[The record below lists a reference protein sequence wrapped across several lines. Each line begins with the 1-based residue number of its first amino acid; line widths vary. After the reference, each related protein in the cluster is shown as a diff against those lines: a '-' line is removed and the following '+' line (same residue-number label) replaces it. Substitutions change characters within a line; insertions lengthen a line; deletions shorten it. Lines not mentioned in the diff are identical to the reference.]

1 MSISEKIAS
10 GANEVMDNASSEKK
24 DAAEKVVK
32 KELEQVPETAR
43 IIGERHYVFKEDT
56 AKGYELNSA
65 NIDEGDQLISKIE
78 NAAFKHQLYRVG
90 DNYIAMYPFEQ
101 EIDEDGNKKESYI
114 IKRTSTEARM
124 SGFIVKRLVFSKEEL
139 QYDKLNNI
147 FSSMVDLENTL
158 AMIIHRTKSECILA
172 FLLKS
177 NSESDSRKDVQNCI
191 TTLEHGIKGN
201 FPGTDLLEMC
211 GGGIPRVYSE
221 FGEISDFDEKSTCCD
236 LRGCAKA
243 YRDGIPVMLKNE
255 KGEEIKLDYSVSE
268 FLDEIFDTDQCKAV
282 SVLTGVPAIKT
293 KDSKYINQGIEK
305 LIDGVIPKDEK
316 ENYTLILLAEP
327 LSPNDISGI
336 RNGYEH
342 LSSMISPYKGFQYS
356 CAYNESFSK
365 NVADNKSISHQVS
378 EATAYSMGIG
388 AHAGASANAGISAG
402 ISEGTNDTH
411 TEGSS
416 DSSNYKVKEGNV
428 GKRLERSVANT
439 ISGTDNRRKDKKE
452 SKGKIDKLLDASA
465 KTAREQ
471 KTGTAHSTNSS
482 DSQGINYN
490 ENVGGNAGAGANI
503 GISANISINQTITS
517 GRAYT
522 SGITY
527 GSTATSGESK
537 TVMREYFSDAIKL
550 VLERLEK
557 NVKRLTDCESSGMW
571 RFAGYVVSGDR
582 AMSQRVAN
590 VYQGMIQGEGSSV
603 EKNTVNTWNDDNI
616 SFNPIILSLLN
627 LQHPQFAIKKDSRN
641 AGYLPE
647 QIYCTTELSSPE
659 LALAMN
665 LPQKAVSG
673 IPVVEC
679 APFGRNVCTIDGK
692 TTTEN
697 GIHIGNVFHMLE
709 SDKNNTVIL
718 DKEKLTAHTFITGS
732 TGVGKSTA
740 IYKMLQEITEAIV
753 EENSVKS
760 NSETTFLV
768 IEPTKGEYKDIF
780 GGWKDVNVFGTNDKW
795 SELLTINPFAFPQET
810 IHVLEHIDRLV
821 EIFNACWPMYAAM
834 PAILKDAII
843 QSYRAVGWNL
853 DDSTSETGKFPNFR
867 ILLDI
872 LPAVIAK
879 SNYSK
884 DTNSDYVGALVTRI
898 NSLTTG
904 LNGKILNSAYDIS
917 DEVLFNQNTIID
929 ISRIG
934 SDESKALLM
943 GLIILKLQ
951 EWRMNERLQNKK
963 TGNSGL
969 KHCTVFEE
977 AHLLLR
983 RTSMDQSQEGAN
995 LQGKSV
1001 EMLTNAIAE
1010 MRTYGEAFI
1019 IADQAPALL
1028 DEAVIRNTNTKIVL
1042 RLPDENDR
1050 KIVGG
1055 ALALNE
1061 EQIKH
1066 LSKLPNHVAAV
1077 YQSDWIEPVLCEIE
1091 AFNDK
1096 EFKKGLNYIS
1106 EESKSGYSLSDLLS
1120 ELKNS
1125 DNRELTREEILKM
1138 IRKVERTSLV
1148 LKSIEE
1154 KEIGNISARSL
1165 LDYIVGG
1172 ELITHRVFSIMQDP
1186 DDMARENLKILAERI
1201 KSEFGLKD
1209 MELSYQ
1215 IIGICF
1221 DAAVGKI
1228 GEISSQERNCLRDV
1242 SMKMYRLG
1250 RR

>member
-1 MSISEKIAS
+1 MSISEEIAS

-90 DNYIAMYPFEQ
+90 DNYTAMYPFEQ

-177 NSESDSRKDVQNCI
+177 NSESDSRRDVQNCI
-191 TTLEHGIKGN
+191 KTLEHGIKGN

-221 FGEISDFDEKSTCCD
+221 FGEISDFDEKSICCD

-255 KGEEIKLDYSVSE
+255 KGKEIKLDYSVSE
-268 FLDEIFDTDQCKAV
+268 FLDEIFNIDQRKAV

-305 LIDGVIPKDEK
+305 LIDGVIPEK
-316 ENYTLILLAEP
+316 EEENYTLILLAEP

-342 LSSMISPYKGFQYS
+342 LSSIISPYKGFQYS

-365 NVADNKSISHQVS
+365 NVADNKSIAHQVS

-402 ISEGTNDTH
+402 ISDGESNTNTVGETNSANYKANQGNAGTRILKGIRNAWS
-411 TEGSS
+411 GS
-416 DSSNYKVKEGNV
+416 DS
-428 GKRLERSVANT
+428 GK
-439 ISGTDNRRKDKKE
+439 G
-452 SKGKIDKLLDASA
+452 SA
-465 KTAREQ
+465 GEQ
-471 KTGTAHSTNSS
+471 KTGTTQSTNSS
-482 DSQGINYN
+482 VAHGSNHN
-490 ENVGGNAGAGANI
+490 ENKGGNAGAGANI

-537 TVMREYFSDAIKL
+537 TIMREYSSDAIKL

-571 RFAGYVVSGDR
+571 RFAGYVISGDR

-603 EKNTVNTWNDDNI
+603 EKNTVNTWNDDND
-616 SFNPIILSLLN
+616 SFNPIVLSLLN
-627 LQHPQFAIKKDSRN
+627 LQHPQFAIKKNSRN
-641 AGYLPE
+641 TDYLPE
-647 QIYCTTELSSPE
+647 QIYCTTELSSLE

-673 IPVVEC
+673 ISVVEC

-697 GIHIGNVFHMLE
+697 GIKIGKVFHMLE
-709 SDKNNTVIL
+709 PDKNNTVIL

-740 IYKMLQEITEAIV
+740 IYKMLQEITEPIV

-872 LPAVIAK
+872 LPRVITK

-884 DTNSDYVGALVTRI
+884 DTNSDYVGALVTRV

-904 LNGKILNSAYDIS
+904 LNGRILNSAYDIS

-951 EWRMNERLQNKK
+951 EWRMNERLQKK
-963 TGNSGL
+963 ETGNSGL

-983 RTSMDQSQEGAN
+983 RTSMEQSQEGAN

-1061 EQIKH
+1061 EQMKH

-1091 AFNDK
+1091 AFNFE
-1096 EFKKGLNYIS
+1096 EFKKELNYTS

-1120 ELKNS
+1120 ELKDS
-1125 DNRELTREEILKM
+1125 DNRELKRNEILEM
-1138 IRKVERTSLV
+1138 IRKVKRPSLV

-1154 KEIGNISARSL
+1154 KKIDDISARSL
-1165 LDYIVGG
+1165 LNYIVGG

-1186 DDMARENLKILAERI
+1186 DDMARENLRILAERI

-1221 DAAVGKI
+1221 DATVGKI
-1228 GEISSQERNCLRDV
+1228 GEISSQERNCLREV